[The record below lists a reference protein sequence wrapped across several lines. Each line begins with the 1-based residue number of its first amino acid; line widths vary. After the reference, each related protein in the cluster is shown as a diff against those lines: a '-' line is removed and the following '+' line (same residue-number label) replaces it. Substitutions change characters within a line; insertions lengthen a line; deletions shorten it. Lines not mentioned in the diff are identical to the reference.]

1 MKTFPPVIFLM
12 GPTASGKTDIAL
24 RLTEHLPSEIIS
36 VDSAMIY
43 RGMDIGTAKPDA
55 ETLGKI
61 PHRLIDIRDPSESY
75 SVAQF
80 REDALRE
87 IDEIRKRRRMPLLVG
102 GTMLYF
108 SALEKGLSN
117 LPHANQA
124 IRDKLE
130 YEAQCNGWAA
140 LHDRLKVIDPVA
152 ANRIHPNDPQRIQRA
167 LEVYELTGETL
178 TNLINRGQC
187 ESLPFQ
193 IIKLTIIPDER
204 ESLHRNIERRFY
216 DMMESGFLEEVEA
229 LRDRGD
235 LNLDL
240 PSIRCVG
247 YRQLWHYL
255 EGKIEYDEA
264 VRKGI
269 YATRQL
275 AKRQLTW
282 LRSGKDGVRHDASDK
297 NIINKLLKTVT
308 NATIDQI

>member
-1 MKTFPPVIFLM
+1 M
-12 GPTASGKTDIAL
+12 GPTASGKSDIAL
-24 RLTEHLPSEIIS
+24 RLTDHLPCDIIS

-55 ETLGKI
+55 ETLRKI

-80 REDALRE
+80 REEALRE
-87 IDEIRKRRRMPLLVG
+87 IEEIRKRGRMPLLVG

-108 SALEKGLSN
+108 RALEKGLAK
-117 LPHANQA
+117 LPHASQE

-130 YEAQCNGWAA
+130 CEAQRDGWAA

-152 ANRIHPNDPQRIQRA
+152 AGRIHPNDPQRIQRA

-178 TNLINRGQC
+178 TNLIHRDQC

-204 ESLHRNIERRFY
+204 ESLHRCIERRFY
-216 DMMESGFLEEVEA
+216 DMMEAGFLEEVEA
-229 LRDRGD
+229 LRERGD

-240 PSIRCVG
+240 PSIRSVG
-247 YRQLWHYL
+247 YRQLWQHL
-255 EGKIEYDEA
+255 EGKNEYDEA

-282 LRSGKDGVRHDASDK
+282 LRSEKDGIRHDGSDK

-308 NATIDQI
+308 NATIYQI